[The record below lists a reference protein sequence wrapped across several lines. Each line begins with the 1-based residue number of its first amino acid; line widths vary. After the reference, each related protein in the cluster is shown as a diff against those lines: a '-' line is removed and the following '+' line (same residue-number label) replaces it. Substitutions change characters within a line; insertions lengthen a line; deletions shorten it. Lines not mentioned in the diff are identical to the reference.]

1 MRYVTAFLFALLAAA
16 PLAAQDVGAT
26 YRLKFRDVRVDSVK
40 GGSVFYTVLL
50 SEATPSTVGRSY
62 KMNAT
67 TFAADYAL
75 KAPAPPPPD
84 TLPTDTL
91 PPADTVPPAPVPPL
105 MVYYG
110 GNNQSGNPGATLDQ
124 SISIRLTDSLGVGID
139 GDTILW
145 QITSGGGSLNKS
157 FSVTATEVGRTG
169 WAGARWTLGAS
180 GAQSATATHKKT
192 GQAMTFNATLIGA
205 PPPPPPPTDTTPP
218 APVDTTITVIA
229 QSDWN
234 GTTMGPFSNSALAAG
249 ATCNFNGVAGQCSAH
264 SWLINGRY
272 VIRYER
278 LVPIS
283 AVQSVDANRSFESP
297 DLMVQHG
304 EYIYSAATYRFRSI
318 SAEQRQRIDS
328 AYTYWMGTTWKDST
342 GNNTVAVTSTA
353 QHEDALQKIK
363 YFARQL
369 GVNGGGLNHAV
380 LAFDHRILR
389 FTPAVKYDPLT
400 KTCAT
405 TGTPVYNIVQIPAG
419 QFLDRDHRIAIL
431 IKRSSGPM
439 MPDGEFTVWVN
450 GVQYGPYPNICTNR
464 DSIIKGFGRVSI
476 GQQYQFRGIYSA
488 LREIDDAV
496 VGKKA
501 N

>member
-1 MRYVTAFLFALLAAA
+1 MRYITAFLFALLAAA

-278 LVPIS
+278 LGPLASIDS
-283 AVQSVDANRSFESP
+283 NRSFESP
-297 DLMVQHG
+297 DAMVAWG
-304 EYIYSAATYRFRSI
+304 ESVYAAATFRFPSI
-318 SAEQRQRIDS
+318 DAATRQRIDS
-328 AYTYWMGTTWKDST
+328 ASAVHAGT
-342 GNNTVAVTSTA
+342 AETA
-353 QHEDALQKIK
+353 PITNAEHEDALKKIF
-363 YFARQL
+363 YGARQL
-369 GVNGGGLNHAV
+369 GTNGGGLNHWV
-380 LAFDHRILR
+380 LNFHSRILR
-389 FTPAVKYDPLT
+389 FTPGVKFDKVLGR
-400 KTCAT
+400 CVD
-405 TGTPVYNIVQIPAG
+405 TGTSVYNLMTIPAG
-419 QFLDRDHRIAIL
+419 QILDRDHRIAIL

-439 MPDGEFTVWVN
+439 MADGELTVWHN
-450 GVQYGPYPNICTNR
+450 GTQYGPIGNICTNR
-464 DSIIKGFGRVSI
+464 DSVIRGFGRVSI
-476 GQQYQFRGIYSA
+476 GQQYQFRGFYSEM
-488 LREIDDAV
+488 RQIDDAV